1 MGNQAQGMNYQHNMG
16 IARAGLQQQQG
27 LLSSFAQFGQ
37 FAMENPNMFKFGNT
51 PPPAV
56 GTTAYSS
63 PIGPQLPESSFAYD
77 MAGNRVRR

>member
-37 FAMENPNMFKFGNT
+37 FAMENPNMFKFGGG
-51 PPPAV
+51 PSGAPID
-56 GTTAYSS
+56 GGAYTNGSWQA
-63 PIGPQLPESSFAYD
+63 PIGPT
-77 MAGNRVRR
+77 NR